1 MRMSDEMSE
10 VFSSDLG
17 ATSGD
22 TQVSVINRGGLGAQT
37 IEGIKIVDVAGA
49 SNGTFALD
57 GDYVLNGEQAVI
69 AGAYGHRMYQGGV
82 DSPTEGDWYLRSSL
96 LEPGEPGD
104 PDVPTPPLYRSE
116 ERRVGKECVS
126 TGKDRE
132 SLNT

>member
-22 TQVSVINRGGLGAQT
+22 TQVSVINRGGLGAPT

-57 GDYVLNGEQAVI
+57 GDYVFNGEQAVI
-69 AGAYGHRMYQGGV
+69 AGAYGYRMYQGGV
-82 DSPTEGDWYLRSSL
+82 DRYSVVSGKSVAVRLNF
-96 LEPGEPGD
+96 G
-104 PDVPTPPLYRSE
+104 
-116 ERRVGKECVS
+116 RRRTLKNKNHTS
-126 TGKDRE
+126 
-132 SLNT
+132 